1 MVKVVA
7 STLALKVTPDVLSVI
22 VTAPAALDPISPSV
36 TKPPASRIVRPPLA
50 STKEPNPIV
59 APAVAPESK
68 VNALV
73 ALVTAPTF
81 NIPDAWFPVSSTV
94 VPASVTAPKSICVLV
109 VLIVPDKVTVLGKSA
124 PPFPSVDNP
133 PAKVRVSPPLPKV
146 SVPSFKKFV
155 SPAASKVDELITT
168 LYASLP
174 ALLTVNPVV
183 MSTS

>member
-1 MVKVVA
+1 MVTSKSPLPRLTVPVKSTVPVEVMVRSSLEVTPTAPTMMFASPVA
-7 STLALKVTPDVLSVI
+7 EFPSLLRMVSEPKVTPPRFICV
-22 VTAPAALDPISPSV
+22 
-36 TKPPASRIVRPPLA
+36 
-50 STKEPNPIV
+50 
-59 APAVAPESK
+59 PAV
-68 VNALV
+68 
-73 ALVTAPTF
+73 
-81 NIPDAWFPVSSTV
+81 WM
-94 VPASVTAPKSICVLV
+94 
-109 VLIVPDKVTVLGKSA
+109 VPDKVTVLGKSA